1 MPKRLDRYDLRE
13 ILETLLL
20 VRLRYFNSRQ
30 DQIYIADWYSDRIE
44 ELWEQY
50 DETVLQELSDNNSC
64 RNSS

>member
-20 VRLRYFNSRQ
+20 ARLRCFNSRQ
-30 DQIYIADWYSDRIE
+30 DQVYIADWYSDRIE

-50 DETVLQELSDNNSC
+50 DETVLQELSDNNG
-64 RNSS
+64 